1 MGKDYIYKI
10 ADFGLAKT
18 DQIDSQYAGTPH
30 FMAPEVLKQIPHN
43 YKSDL
48 WSIGVILYFMMFR
61 KYPFNDRRN
70 LLKQM
75 HQATVPYFD
84 VLKNLGSLGFKFKV
98 SNDVK
103 NLFKMIFVFDY
114 NERMSFSYLYNM
126 PFLKKYES

>member
-1 MGKDYIYKI
+1 
-10 ADFGLAKT
+10 
-18 DQIDSQYAGTPH
+18 
-30 FMAPEVLKQIPHN
+30 
-43 YKSDL
+43 
-48 WSIGVILYFMMFR
+48 MMFR

-103 NLFKMIFVFDY
+103 NRRPAFAPSGPFFSHPSPPLFFFEGPGTLPSELAASSFDHPSTISARAAELAHAFQSWPTGY
-114 NERMSFSYLYNM
+114 
-126 PFLKKYES
+126 